1 MIIFVRHSCE
11 MTRTEY
17 NRCVDHFSDNV
28 YRFILKACHNKELA
42 EDIVQDSYLILWEHV
57 QEITFA
63 KAKAFLFTTSYRKMI
78 DIFRREKK
86 SCDIENIHPDQ
97 YCYESHSPD
106 IQDILE
112 RALQHLSPIQ
122 KTLIL
127 LRDYEDYS
135 YKEIAEI
142 TKLNESQVKV
152 YIFRARNFMKEFIRK
167 PDLIV

>member
-1 MIIFVRHSCE
+1 

-17 NRCVDHFSDNV
+17 NTCVDRFSDNV
-28 YRFILKACHNKELA
+28 YRFILKACHNKEWA

-57 QEITFA
+57 REITPE
-63 KAKAFLFTTSYRKMI
+63 KAKAFLFTTAYRKMI

-86 SCDIENIHPDQ
+86 NGDIEQIEPVNFF
-97 YCYESHSPD
+97 CENGSPD
-106 IQDILE
+106 LQEILDT
-112 RALQHLSPIQ
+112 ALQKLPATQ

-135 YKEIAEI
+135 YKEIAGI
-142 TKLNESQVKV
+142 TGLNESQVKV
-152 YIFRARNFMKEFIRK
+152 YIFRARNYLKNFIRK

>member
-1 MIIFVRHSCE
+1 

-17 NRCVDHFSDNV
+17 NTCVDRFSDNV
-28 YRFILKACHNKELA
+28 YRFILKACHNKEWA

-57 QEITFA
+57 REITPE
-63 KAKAFLFTTSYRKMI
+63 KAKAFLFTTAYRKMI

-86 SCDIENIHPDQ
+86 NGDIEQIEPVNFL
-97 YCYESHSPD
+97 CENGSPD
-106 IQDILE
+106 LQEILNT
-112 RALQHLSPIQ
+112 ALQKLPATQ

-135 YKEIAEI
+135 YKEIAGI
-142 TKLNESQVKV
+142 TGLNESQVKV
-152 YIFRARNFMKEFIRK
+152 YIFRARNYLKNFIRK

>member
-1 MIIFVRHSCE
+1 

-17 NRCVDHFSDNV
+17 NTCVDHFSDNV

-57 QEITFA
+57 QEIA
-63 KAKAFLFTTSYRKMI
+63 IEKAKAFLFTTSYRKMI

-86 SCDIENIHPDQ
+86 SSDMENINPN
-97 YCYESHSPD
+97 YYSYEHNSPD
-106 IQDILE
+106 LQEILDQ
-112 RALQHLSPIQ
+112 ALQRLPPIQ

-142 TKLNESQVKV
+142 TNLNESQVKV
-152 YIFRARNFMKEFIRK
+152 YIFRARNYMKEFIRK

>member
-1 MIIFVRHSCE
+1 

-17 NRCVDHFSDNV
+17 NTCVDRFSDNV
-28 YRFILKACHNKELA
+28 YRFILKACHNKEWA

-57 QEITFA
+57 REITPE
-63 KAKAFLFTTSYRKMI
+63 KAKAFLFTTAYRKMI

-86 SCDIENIHPDQ
+86 NGDIEQIEPVNFL
-97 YCYESHSPD
+97 CENGSPD
-106 IQDILE
+106 LQEILDT
-112 RALQHLSPIQ
+112 ALQKLPATQ

-135 YKEIAEI
+135 YKEIAGI
-142 TKLNESQVKV
+142 TGLNESQVKV
-152 YIFRARNFMKEFIRK
+152 YIFRARNYLKNFIRK